1 MALDI
6 SGEYRMAIA
15 KQRVWDALNDPAV
28 LQKCIAGCRSLEKV
42 ADNEFNAI
50 VVAKVGPISATFR
63 GNLTLSEIDAPHSY
77 VLTGRGQGGAAGFA
91 SMSAR
96 VSLEEATGE
105 TVLRYT
111 ASADIGG
118 KLANVGSRLV
128 QSVAKKNADDFFAAF
143 AASLGSP
150 EKKAVTAPEPEVASP
165 IRTSLPVT
173 ALPGAATTGLGAL
186 VPGWVLLFA
195 SGLSFA
201 LGYCVA
207 LLR

>member
-1 MALDI
+1 MAV
-6 SGEYRMAIA
+6 A

-28 LQKCIAGCRSLEKV
+28 LQRCIAGCRSLDKV
-42 ADNEFNAI
+42 NDNEFSAI

-63 GNLTLSEIDAPHSY
+63 GNVTLSEIDAPNSY

-91 SMSAR
+91 SMQAK
-96 VSLEEATGE
+96 VSLEEVSGE

-143 AASLGSP
+143 ARSFGLPQQVISEEIPTSGEAPGVPPS
-150 EKKAVTAPEPEVASP
+150 AVTP
-165 IRTSLPVT
+165 T
-173 ALPGAATTGLGAL
+173 AWTGSKAQGAL
-186 VPGWVLLFA
+186 VPGWVLLFV